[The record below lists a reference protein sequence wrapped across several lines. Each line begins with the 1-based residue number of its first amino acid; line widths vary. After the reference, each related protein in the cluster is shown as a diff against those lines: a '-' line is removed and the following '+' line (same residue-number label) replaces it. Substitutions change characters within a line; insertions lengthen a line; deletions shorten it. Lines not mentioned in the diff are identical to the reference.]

1 LREANSIPPVIRDK
15 LKKPWGKLLRGSFDK
30 TTNEIRLIIKE
41 ENSPCVITVGDV
53 VSKNLVE
60 GGIHPKLLVVDNKVM
75 RTNVKSLSLPE
86 GEEVHVKNP
95 PGTITREAIKAI
107 REAFK
112 TDRIVKIIVDGEEDL
127 LTLVAVLYAP
137 ENSIVVYGQPGEGA
151 VVVKVTKDKKDE
163 AADILKAMNAAKG

>member
-1 LREANSIPPVIRDK
+1 MREANSIPPVIRDK

>member
-30 TTNEIRLIIKE
+30 TTNEIREIIKE

>member
-1 LREANSIPPVIRDK
+1 MSENNPISPELREK
-15 LKKPWGKLLRGSFDK
+15 LKKPWGKLIRGSFDK
-30 TTNEIRLIIKE
+30 TTNEIRGIIKE
-41 ENSPCVITVGDV
+41 ENPPCVITVGDV
-53 VSKNLVE
+53 VSKNLAKE
-60 GGIHPKLLVVDNKVM
+60 DIRLKLLIVDNKVM
-75 RTNVKSLSLPE
+75 RTNIKPLSLPE

-95 PGTITREAIKAI
+95 PGRITQEAINAV

-127 LTLVAVLYAP
+127 LTPVAVLYAP

-163 AADILKAMNAAKG
+163 AAAILKVMSAAKG

>member
-1 LREANSIPPVIRDK
+1 LREANSIPPELREK

-30 TTNEIRLIIKE
+30 TTNEIRVIIKE

-60 GGIHPKLLVVDNKVM
+60 GGIHPKLLIVDNKVM
-75 RTNVKSLSLPE
+75 RTNVKPLPLPE

-107 REAFK
+107 QEAFK
-112 TDRIVKIIVDGEEDL
+112 TDRIVKIIVEGEEDL
-127 LTLVAVLYAP
+127 LTPVAVLYAP

>member
-1 LREANSIPPVIRDK
+1 MREANSIPPVIRDK

-30 TTNEIRLIIKE
+30 TTNEIREIIKE